1 VVIFDKSGIWCGAGF
16 GAGYRLGHGPKP
28 KPTRNVIY
36 KTSKVRGYFFSSHHQ
51 FNHIS
56 STSSTLI
63 TTISDSK
70 HLNSSNIFKNFVSKI
85 TMSTS
90 AQPKQT
96 IAVLGA
102 TGGCVL
108 NFLIR
113 ALQNGHTVSARKI
126 PFPCNSKYH
135 LTESSRPHSI
145 QAHQSTQRKRN
156 HRRPA
161 RKPNHPRRKLQRS
174 NLGQQSSPTQRA
186 SRRHNRLRRRSRSR
200 FQRPETQHRRPYH
213 LPSHRHHPA
222 QSPHFHP
229 REFSIELQEATSHR
243 HLVHGD

>member
-1 VVIFDKSGIWCGAGF
+1 
-16 GAGYRLGHGPKP
+16 
-28 KPTRNVIY
+28 
-36 KTSKVRGYFFSSHHQ
+36 
-51 FNHIS
+51 
-56 STSSTLI
+56 
-63 TTISDSK
+63 
-70 HLNSSNIFKNFVSKI
+70 
-85 TMSTS
+85 MSTS
-90 AQPKQT
+90 VQPKQT

-126 PFPCNSKYH
+126 HSPYNPKYH

-145 QAHQSTQRKRN
+145 QAHQSTQRQRN

-174 NLGQQSSPTQRA
+174 NLDRQSSPTQRA
-186 SRRHNRLRRRSRSR
+186 SRRHHRLRRRSRSR
-200 FQRPETQHRRPYH
+200 LQRPETQHRRPNH
-213 LPSHRHHPA
+213 LPSYRHRPS
-222 QSPHFHP
+222 QSSHFHP
-229 REFSIELQEATSHR
+229 RELSIKLQEATFHC